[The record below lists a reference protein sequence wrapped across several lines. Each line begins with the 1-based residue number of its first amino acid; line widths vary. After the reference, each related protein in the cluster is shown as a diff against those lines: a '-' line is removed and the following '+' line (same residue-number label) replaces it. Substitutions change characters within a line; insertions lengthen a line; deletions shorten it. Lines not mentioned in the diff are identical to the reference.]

1 MGATSFAALAVGLP
15 SVGADVLAFSSGSLL
30 LHQAVRDALPQILEY
45 RYHFAPDQIAL
56 RIGRAVDF
64 YQRSA
69 SLDPQKMTTNLI
81 DVGRLLA
88 RHHDTAQA
96 IGIKHQEHQTHQAQI
111 TEEPLEVMLHT
122 LPSFAKRAGQALVQE
137 KKGEKKQEKE
147 QHHTLERSKEML
159 KPISREMERE
169 MQNFA
174 KSIYAHSQ
182 NRTREHA

>member
-1 MGATSFAALAVGLP
+1 
-15 SVGADVLAFSSGSLL
+15 
-30 LHQAVRDALPQILEY
+30 
-45 RYHFAPDQIAL
+45 
-56 RIGRAVDF
+56 
-64 YQRSA
+64 
-69 SLDPQKMTTNLI
+69 
-81 DVGRLLA
+81 
-88 RHHDTAQA
+88 
-96 IGIKHQEHQTHQAQI
+96 
-111 TEEPLEVMLHT
+111 MLHT

-137 KKGEKKQEKE
+137 KKGEKK